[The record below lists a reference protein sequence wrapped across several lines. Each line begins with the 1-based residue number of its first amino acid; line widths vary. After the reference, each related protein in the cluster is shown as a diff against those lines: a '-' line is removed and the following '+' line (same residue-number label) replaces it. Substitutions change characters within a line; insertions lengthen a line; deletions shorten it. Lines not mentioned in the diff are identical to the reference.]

1 VTATLADP
9 VVGRYLD
16 GRYRVDGHIAR
27 GGMAAVYRALDTRLD
42 RTVAVKVMHPVLADD
57 EEFVVRFRA
66 EAKAAARLAHPDA
79 VAVFD
84 QGEDA
89 GRLFLVMEYV
99 AGGTLRELLRD
110 RGPLSPALAVAVFV
124 PVLRAL
130 AAAHRVGLVHCDVKP
145 ENVLLGRD
153 GRVKVADFGLARAVA
168 SSTLTTTVGLLMG
181 TVAYLAP
188 EQVQSARAD
197 PRTDVYAAGI
207 TLWETLIGAA
217 PYAGDRPL
225 TVAYRHVHDDVPRPA
240 TASGS
245 PVPPALDDLVVRATR
260 RDPAARPADAGAFL
274 SELRGLLATGTVTD
288 AEPALAGLL
297 AEVFAI
303 ERSAANGPAVDV
315 PGQRPWH
322 DTLVVTGAAP
332 VPVVG
337 GTAASPPGPAP
348 PGPAP
353 PETPPPE
360 TPPPETPPPES
371 LPPVAGAPTGS
382 RPLRRRRRRRGG
394 PIAAGILAVLTVM
407 AAVGGWYLGAG
418 RYTGVPSVLGRDR
431 AAADRV
437 AAAAG
442 LHVRYGPPAFSETAP
457 VGTVVTQAPAPRG
470 RILRH
475 GNVTAALSKGPERY
489 TVPDLAGHSLGETN
503 KALADQHLRTGVVT
517 DRFDDTAPAG
527 TVVDT
532 DPSAGTALTR
542 DTAVAVVLSKGL
554 EPVAVPD
561 VHGQPADDATAMLS
575 EARLRATIQEAYD
588 DTVATGSVVSQRP
601 AAGTNIGRGTAVTL
615 FVSKGPQLFAVS
627 DVTGESR
634 DRAVAELTALGFRPQ
649 VRALPVG
656 PGRVRAQDPAGGT
669 QARRGATVTLFV
681 F

>member
-1 VTATLADP
+1 
-9 VVGRYLD
+9 
-16 GRYRVDGHIAR
+16 
-27 GGMAAVYRALDTRLD
+27 
-42 RTVAVKVMHPVLADD
+42 
-57 EEFVVRFRA
+57 
-66 EAKAAARLAHPDA
+66 
-79 VAVFD
+79 
-84 QGEDA
+84 
-89 GRLFLVMEYV
+89 
-99 AGGTLRELLRD
+99 
-110 RGPLSPALAVAVFV
+110 
-124 PVLRAL
+124 
-130 AAAHRVGLVHCDVKP
+130 
-145 ENVLLGRD
+145 
-153 GRVKVADFGLARAVA
+153 
-168 SSTLTTTVGLLMG
+168 MG

-260 RDPAARPADAGAFL
+260 RNPAARPADAGAFL

-297 AEVFAI
+297 AEVFAV
-303 ERSAANGPAVDV
+303 ERSAADGPAADV

-332 VPVVG
+332 VPVVD
-337 GTAASPPGPAP
+337 GTAAPPPGPAP

-353 PETPPPE
+353 PGPAPPG
-360 TPPPETPPPES
+360 PPALES
-371 LPPVAGAPTGS
+371 RPPVAGAPTGS

-394 PIAAGILAVLTVM
+394 PIAAGILAVLTVL

-431 AAADRV
+431 AAADQV

-442 LHVRYGPPAFSETAP
+442 LHVRYGPPAF
-457 VGTVVTQAPAPRG
+457 
-470 RILRH
+470 
-475 GNVTAALSKGPERY
+475 
-489 TVPDLAGHSLGETN
+489 GETN

-532 DPSAGTALTR
+532 DPGAGTALTR
-542 DTAVAVVLSKGL
+542 DTAVAVVMSKGL

-561 VHGQPADDATAMLS
+561 VHGQSADDATAMLS
-575 EARLRATIQEAYD
+575 KARLRATIQEAYD

-601 AAGTNIGRGTAVTL
+601 AAGTNIGKGAAVTL
-615 FVSKGPQLFAVS
+615 VVSKGPQLFAVS

-656 PGRVRAQDPAGGT
+656 PGTVRAQDPAGGT
-669 QARRGATVTLFV
+669 QARRGATVTLFA

>member
-1 VTATLADP
+1 
-9 VVGRYLD
+9 
-16 GRYRVDGHIAR
+16 
-27 GGMAAVYRALDTRLD
+27 MAAVYRALDTRLD

-168 SSTLTTTVGLLMG
+168 SSTLTSTVGLLMG

-260 RDPAARPADAGAFL
+260 RNPAARPADRSTAKTSASRPASAGSA
-274 SELRGLLATGTVTD
+274 SVT
-288 AEPALAGLL
+288 
-297 AEVFAI
+297 
-303 ERSAANGPAVDV
+303 
-315 PGQRPWH
+315 
-322 DTLVVTGAAP
+322 
-332 VPVVG
+332 VPVANSPRSSLRNAPASAG
-337 GTAASPPGPAP
+337 RAA
-348 PGPAP
+348 
-353 PETPPPE
+353 
-360 TPPPETPPPES
+360 
-371 LPPVAGAPTGS
+371 GS
-382 RPLRRRRRRRGG
+382 R
-394 PIAAGILAVLTVM
+394 
-407 AAVGGWYLGAG
+407 
-418 RYTGVPSVLGRDR
+418 
-431 AAADRV
+431 RV
-437 AAAAG
+437 A
-442 LHVRYGPPAFSETAP
+442 
-457 VGTVVTQAPAPRG
+457 
-470 RILRH
+470 
-475 GNVTAALSKGPERY
+475 
-489 TVPDLAGHSLGETN
+489 
-503 KALADQHLRTGVVT
+503 RT
-517 DRFDDTAPAG
+517 
-527 TVVDT
+527 
-532 DPSAGTALTR
+532 TR
-542 DTAVAVVLSKGL
+542 S
-554 EPVAVPD
+554 
-561 VHGQPADDATAMLS
+561 S
-575 EARLRATIQEAYD
+575 
-588 DTVATGSVVSQRP
+588 S
-601 AAGTNIGRGTAVTL
+601 
-615 FVSKGPQLFAVS
+615 
-627 DVTGESR
+627 
-634 DRAVAELTALGFRPQ
+634 
-649 VRALPVG
+649 
-656 PGRVRAQDPAGGT
+656 AGGT
-669 QARRGATVTLFV
+669 GEPLAVAGLGGSSCTCR
-681 F
+681 

>member
-168 SSTLTTTVGLLMG
+168 SSTLTSTVGLLMG

>member
-394 PIAAGILAVLTVM
+394 PIAAGILAVLTVL

-431 AAADRV
+431 AAADQV

-532 DPSAGTALTR
+532 DPGAGTALTR

>member
-1 VTATLADP
+1 MTATLADP

-217 PYAGDRPL
+217 PYAEDRPL

-260 RDPAARPADAGAFL
+260 RNPAARPADAGAFL

-297 AEVFAI
+297 AEVFAV
-303 ERSAANGPAVDV
+303 ERSAADGPAADV

-332 VPVVG
+332 VPVVD
-337 GTAASPPGPAP
+337 GTAAPPPGPAP

-353 PETPPPE
+353 PGPPAL
-360 TPPPETPPPES
+360 ES
-371 LPPVAGAPTGS
+371 RPPVAGAPTGS

-394 PIAAGILAVLTVM
+394 PIAAGILAVLTVL

-431 AAADRV
+431 AAADQV

-457 VGTVVTQAPAPRG
+457 VGAVVTQAPAPRG

-532 DPSAGTALTR
+532 DPGAGTALTR

-561 VHGQPADDATAMLS
+561 VHGQSADDATAMLS
-575 EARLRATIQEAYD
+575 KARLRATIQEAYD

-601 AAGTNIGRGTAVTL
+601 AAGTNLGKGAAVTL
-615 FVSKGPQLFAVS
+615 VVSKGPQLFAVS

-656 PGRVRAQDPAGGT
+656 PGTVRAQDPAGGT

>member
-1 VTATLADP
+1 
-9 VVGRYLD
+9 
-16 GRYRVDGHIAR
+16 
-27 GGMAAVYRALDTRLD
+27 
-42 RTVAVKVMHPVLADD
+42 
-57 EEFVVRFRA
+57 
-66 EAKAAARLAHPDA
+66 
-79 VAVFD
+79 
-84 QGEDA
+84 
-89 GRLFLVMEYV
+89 
-99 AGGTLRELLRD
+99 
-110 RGPLSPALAVAVFV
+110 
-124 PVLRAL
+124 
-130 AAAHRVGLVHCDVKP
+130 
-145 ENVLLGRD
+145 
-153 GRVKVADFGLARAVA
+153 
-168 SSTLTTTVGLLMG
+168 MG

-274 SELRGLLATGTVTD
+274 SELRALLATGTVTD

-297 AEVFAI
+297 AEVFAV
-303 ERSAANGPAVDV
+303 ERSAADGPAADV

-332 VPVVG
+332 VPVVD
-337 GTAASPPGPAP
+337 GTAAPPPGAPPPGAPPPGPAPPGAPPPGPAPPGAPPPGPAPPGAPPPGPAP
-348 PGPAP
+348 PGPP
-353 PETPPPE
+353 SL
-360 TPPPETPPPES
+360 ES
-371 LPPVAGAPTGS
+371 RPPVAGAPTGS
-382 RPLRRRRRRRGG
+382 RPLRRRRRRRRRRRGG
-394 PIAAGILAVLTVM
+394 PIAAGILAVLTVL

-431 AAADRV
+431 AAADQV

-503 KALADQHLRTGVVT
+503 KSLADQHLRTGVVT

-532 DPSAGTALTR
+532 DPGAGTALTR
-542 DTAVAVVLSKGL
+542 DTAVAVVMSKGL

-561 VHGQPADDATAMLS
+561 VHGQSADDATAMLS
-575 EARLRATIQEAYD
+575 KARLRATIQEAYD
-588 DTVATGSVVSQRP
+588 D
-601 AAGTNIGRGTAVTL
+601 
-615 FVSKGPQLFAVS
+615 
-627 DVTGESR
+627 
-634 DRAVAELTALGFRPQ
+634 
-649 VRALPVG
+649 
-656 PGRVRAQDPAGGT
+656 
-669 QARRGATVTLFV
+669 
-681 F
+681 

>member
-532 DPSAGTALTR
+532 DPGAGTALTR

-561 VHGQPADDATAMLS
+561 VHGQSADDATAMLS
-575 EARLRATIQEAYD
+575 KARLRATIQEAYD

-601 AAGTNIGRGTAVTL
+601 AAGTNIGKGAAVTL
-615 FVSKGPQLFAVS
+615 VVSKGPQLFAVS

-656 PGRVRAQDPAGGT
+656 PGTVRAQDPAGGT

>member
-1 VTATLADP
+1 
-9 VVGRYLD
+9 
-16 GRYRVDGHIAR
+16 
-27 GGMAAVYRALDTRLD
+27 
-42 RTVAVKVMHPVLADD
+42 
-57 EEFVVRFRA
+57 
-66 EAKAAARLAHPDA
+66 
-79 VAVFD
+79 
-84 QGEDA
+84 
-89 GRLFLVMEYV
+89 
-99 AGGTLRELLRD
+99 
-110 RGPLSPALAVAVFV
+110 
-124 PVLRAL
+124 
-130 AAAHRVGLVHCDVKP
+130 
-145 ENVLLGRD
+145 
-153 GRVKVADFGLARAVA
+153 
-168 SSTLTTTVGLLMG
+168 MG

-260 RDPAARPADAGAFL
+260 RNPAARPADAGAFL

-297 AEVFAI
+297 AEVFAV
-303 ERSAANGPAVDV
+303 ERSAADGPAADV

-332 VPVVG
+332 VPVVD
-337 GTAASPPGPAP
+337 GTAAPPPGAPPPGGPPPGPAP
-348 PGPAP
+348 PGGPPPGAP
-353 PETPPPE
+353 PPGPPSL
-360 TPPPETPPPES
+360 ES
-371 LPPVAGAPTGS
+371 RPPVAGAPTGS

-394 PIAAGILAVLTVM
+394 PIAAGILAVLTVL

-431 AAADRV
+431 AAADQV

-503 KALADQHLRTGVVT
+503 KALADQHLRTGVVA

-532 DPSAGTALTR
+532 DPGAGTALTR

-561 VHGQPADDATAMLS
+561 VHGQSADDATAMLS
-575 EARLRATIQEAYD
+575 KARLRAIIQEAYD

-601 AAGTNIGRGTAVTL
+601 AAGTNIGKGAAVTL
-615 FVSKGPQLFAVS
+615 VVSKGPQLFAVS

-656 PGRVRAQDPAGGT
+656 PGTVRAQDPAGGT

>member
-1 VTATLADP
+1 MTATLADP

-57 EEFVVRFRA
+57 EEFVVRFRT

-260 RDPAARPADAGAFL
+260 RNPAARPADAGAFL
-274 SELRGLLATGTVTD
+274 SELRGLGVGHRTGGQQPAQLAQERARVGRSGGGV
-288 AEPALAGLL
+288 APGGPHHQVVQRRRYRRALA
-297 AEVFAI
+297 
-303 ERSAANGPAVDV
+303 
-315 PGQRPWH
+315 
-322 DTLVVTGAAP
+322 
-332 VPVVG
+332 
-337 GTAASPPGPAP
+337 
-348 PGPAP
+348 
-353 PETPPPE
+353 
-360 TPPPETPPPES
+360 
-371 LPPVAGAPTGS
+371 VAG
-382 RPLRRRRRRRGG
+382 
-394 PIAAGILAVLTVM
+394 
-407 AAVGGWYLGAG
+407 LGTSSCTC
-418 RYTGVPSVLGRDR
+418 R
-431 AAADRV
+431 
-437 AAAAG
+437 
-442 LHVRYGPPAFSETAP
+442 
-457 VGTVVTQAPAPRG
+457 
-470 RILRH
+470 
-475 GNVTAALSKGPERY
+475 
-489 TVPDLAGHSLGETN
+489 
-503 KALADQHLRTGVVT
+503 
-517 DRFDDTAPAG
+517 
-527 TVVDT
+527 
-532 DPSAGTALTR
+532 
-542 DTAVAVVLSKGL
+542 
-554 EPVAVPD
+554 
-561 VHGQPADDATAMLS
+561 
-575 EARLRATIQEAYD
+575 
-588 DTVATGSVVSQRP
+588 
-601 AAGTNIGRGTAVTL
+601 
-615 FVSKGPQLFAVS
+615 
-627 DVTGESR
+627 
-634 DRAVAELTALGFRPQ
+634 
-649 VRALPVG
+649 
-656 PGRVRAQDPAGGT
+656 
-669 QARRGATVTLFV
+669 
-681 F
+681 

>member
-1 VTATLADP
+1 MTATLADP

-57 EEFVVRFRA
+57 KEFVVRFRA

-99 AGGTLRELLRD
+99 AGGTLR
-110 RGPLSPALAVAVFV
+110 
-124 PVLRAL
+124 
-130 AAAHRVGLVHCDVKP
+130 
-145 ENVLLGRD
+145 
-153 GRVKVADFGLARAVA
+153 
-168 SSTLTTTVGLLMG
+168 
-181 TVAYLAP
+181 
-188 EQVQSARAD
+188 
-197 PRTDVYAAGI
+197 
-207 TLWETLIGAA
+207 
-217 PYAGDRPL
+217 
-225 TVAYRHVHDDVPRPA
+225 
-240 TASGS
+240 
-245 PVPPALDDLVVRATR
+245 DLVVRATR
-260 RDPAARPADAGAFL
+260 RNPAARPADAGAFL

-297 AEVFAI
+297 AEVFAV
-303 ERSAANGPAVDV
+303 ERSAADGPAADV

-332 VPVVG
+332 VPVVD
-337 GTAASPPGPAP
+337 GTAAPPPGPAP

-353 PETPPPE
+353 PGPAPPGPA
-360 TPPPETPPPES
+360 PPGPPALES
-371 LPPVAGAPTGS
+371 RPPVAGAPTGS

-394 PIAAGILAVLTVM
+394 PIAAGILAVLTVL

-431 AAADRV
+431 AAADQV

-489 TVPDLAGHSLGETN
+489 TVPD
-503 KALADQHLRTGVVT
+503 
-517 DRFDDTAPAG
+517 
-527 TVVDT
+527 
-532 DPSAGTALTR
+532 
-542 DTAVAVVLSKGL
+542 
-554 EPVAVPD
+554 
-561 VHGQPADDATAMLS
+561 
-575 EARLRATIQEAYD
+575 
-588 DTVATGSVVSQRP
+588 
-601 AAGTNIGRGTAVTL
+601 
-615 FVSKGPQLFAVS
+615 
-627 DVTGESR
+627 
-634 DRAVAELTALGFRPQ
+634 
-649 VRALPVG
+649 
-656 PGRVRAQDPAGGT
+656 
-669 QARRGATVTLFV
+669 
-681 F
+681 